1 MGVNVGV
8 TANPVY
14 HPYTAWNCG
23 YVHCP
28 CTLSYMTTISAD
40 ARADLILL
48 RQQTNEVRAAL
59 ANTHRLGA
67 ARSATVLRLR
77 DAKVPFRVI
86 AAAMG
91 GSVAAVQGILD
102 RAEQRV
108 TPPTVGGGAV
118 GSALPAAA
126 LGAGTALTAGV
137 R

>member
-1 MGVNVGV
+1 MYRDGVNSV
-8 TANPVY
+8 T
-14 HPYTAWNCG
+14 
-23 YVHCP
+23 
-28 CTLSYMTTISAD
+28 MTTISAD

-67 ARSATVLRLR
+67 ERSATVLRLR
-77 DAKVPFRVI
+77 DASVPFRII

-91 GSVAAVQGILD
+91 GSVAAVQGIIA

-108 TPPTVGGGAV
+108 TPPTAGVNAV

-126 LGAGTALTAGV
+126 LGAGATLKAGA

>member
-1 MGVNVGV
+1 MN
-8 TANPVY
+8 
-14 HPYTAWNCG
+14 
-23 YVHCP
+23 
-28 CTLSYMTTISAD
+28 TISAD

-91 GSVAAVQGILD
+91 SSVAAVQGILD

-108 TPPTVGGGAV
+108 TPTAAPQAM
-118 GSALPAAA
+118 GSTQPAAM
-126 LGAGTALTAGV
+126 GAGVTLKAGA